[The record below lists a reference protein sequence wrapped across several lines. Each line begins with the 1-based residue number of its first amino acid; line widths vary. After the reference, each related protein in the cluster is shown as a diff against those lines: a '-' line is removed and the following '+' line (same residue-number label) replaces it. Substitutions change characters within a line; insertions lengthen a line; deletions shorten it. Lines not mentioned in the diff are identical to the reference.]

1 MKIMK
6 TEGYKKPNY
15 AVAVA
20 AAMTM
25 VTITGCG
32 IGPNL
37 EGAATLPV
45 PTEEIQ
51 LAGDTS
57 VGAPENVIDYDGGLE
72 MYTEPEDEV
81 QLEGEAMPPIDESDG
96 EEDGKEL
103 DDSEETE
110 SKEFC
115 ESVDDELILAGDVT
129 VCEPTDE
136 LVLEGGAPLYEE
148 P

>member
-1 MKIMK
+1 MKITK
-6 TEGYKKPNY
+6 AEGYKKPNY

-20 AAMTM
+20 ATLAT
-25 VTITGCG
+25 VAITGCG
-32 IGPNL
+32 GPNL

-45 PTEEIQ
+45 PNEEIQ

>member
-20 AAMTM
+20 AAMAM

-32 IGPNL
+32 GPNL

-57 VGAPENVIDYDGGLE
+57 VGAPENVIDYDGGME
-72 MYTEPEDEV
+72 MYTEPDEEI
-81 QLEGEAMPPIDESDG
+81 QLEGVIEPYDDESL
-96 EEDGKEL
+96 EDEDNK
-103 DDSEETE
+103 DSEAYIEPL
-110 SKEFC
+110 
-115 ESVDDELILAGDVT
+115 DDELVLDGDVAI
-129 VCEPTDE
+129 CDPGDDH
-136 LVLEGGAPLYEE
+136 LVLEGGAPLYE

>member
-1 MKIMK
+1 MKITK
-6 TEGYKKPNY
+6 AEGYKKPNY

-20 AAMTM
+20 AAMAM

-32 IGPNL
+32 GPNL

-45 PTEEIQ
+45 PNEEIQ

>member
-1 MKIMK
+1 MKITK
-6 TEGYKKPNY
+6 AEGYKKPNY

-20 AAMTM
+20 ATLAT
-25 VTITGCG
+25 VAITGCG
-32 IGPNL
+32 GPNL

-57 VGAPENVIDYDGGLE
+57 VGAPENVIDYDGGME
-72 MYTEPEDEV
+72 IYTVPDDEV

-110 SKEFC
+110 SKEFF

-129 VCEPTDE
+129 VCEPPDE
-136 LVLEGGAPLYEE
+136 LVLEGGAPIYEE

>member
-20 AAMTM
+20 AAMAM

-32 IGPNL
+32 GPNL

-81 QLEGEAMPPIDESDG
+81 QLEGEATLQVDESDG
-96 EEDGKEL
+96 EKDGKDI
-103 DDSEETE
+103 DDSEDAE

-115 ESVDDELILAGDVT
+115 ESVDDELVLAGDVSI
-129 VCEPTDE
+129 CDPANEPPR
-136 LVLEGGAPLYEE
+136 LEGSTEISE

>member
-1 MKIMK
+1 MKITK
-6 TEGYKKPNY
+6 AEGYKKPNY

-20 AAMTM
+20 AAMAM

-32 IGPNL
+32 GPNL

-96 EEDGKEL
+96 EEDGKNL

-129 VCEPTDE
+129 VCEPKDE

>member
-1 MKIMK
+1 MKITK
-6 TEGYKKPNY
+6 AEGYKKPNY

-20 AAMTM
+20 ATLAT
-25 VTITGCG
+25 VAITGCG
-32 IGPNL
+32 GPNL
-37 EGAATLPV
+37 EGATTLGTP
-45 PTEEIQ
+45 PEEEIQ

-96 EEDGKEL
+96 EEDGKTV
-103 DDSEETE
+103 DE
-110 SKEFC
+110 SGNQNSKMFC
-115 ESVDDELILAGDVT
+115 EPYDDELILAGDVT
-129 VCEPTDE
+129 VCEPPDE
-136 LVLEGGAPLYEE
+136 LVLEGGAPVYEE

>member
-1 MKIMK
+1 MKITK
-6 TEGYKKPNY
+6 AEGYKKPNY

-20 AAMTM
+20 AAMAM

-32 IGPNL
+32 GPNL
-37 EGAATLPV
+37 EGAATLANPE
-45 PTEEIQ
+45 EEIQ
-51 LAGDTS
+51 YAGDIS
-57 VGAPENVIDYDGGLE
+57 VEQMNNVIDYDGGLE

-103 DDSEETE
+103 DDSKETE

-115 ESVDDELILAGDVT
+115 ESVDDELVLAGDVT
-129 VCEPTDE
+129 VCDPNDD
-136 LVLEGGAPLYEE
+136 LVLEGGAPIYEE

>member
-6 TEGYKKPNY
+6 SEGYKKPNY

-20 AAMTM
+20 ATLAT
-25 VTITGCG
+25 VAITGCG
-32 IGPNL
+32 GPNL
-37 EGAATLPV
+37 EGAATLGTP
-45 PTEEIQ
+45 PEEEIQ

-57 VGAPENVIDYDGGLE
+57 VGAPENIIDYDGGME
-72 MYTEPEDEV
+72 IYTVPDDEV
-81 QLEGEAMPPIDESDG
+81 QLEGEATLQVDESDG
-96 EEDGKEL
+96 EEDGKDL

-115 ESVDDELILAGDVT
+115 ESVDEELVLAGDVSI
-129 VCEPTDE
+129 CDPEGEPPM
-136 LVLEGGAPLYEE
+136 LEGSVELAE

>member
-20 AAMTM
+20 AAMAM

-32 IGPNL
+32 GPNL

>member
-103 DDSEETE
+103 DDSEDAE

-115 ESVDDELILAGDVT
+115 ESVDDELVLAGDVSI
-129 VCEPTDE
+129 CDPANEPPM
-136 LVLEGGAPLYEE
+136 LEGSTEISE

>member
-1 MKIMK
+1 MKITK
-6 TEGYKKPNY
+6 AEGYKKPNY

-20 AAMTM
+20 AAMAM

-32 IGPNL
+32 GPNL

-96 EEDGKEL
+96 EEDGKAL

-115 ESVDDELILAGDVT
+115 ESVDDELVLAGDVSI
-129 VCEPTDE
+129 CEPPDE